1 MAVRPRIVS
10 CSPHFDPEWRWLEHR
25 FNGEFQWDFFQDTPK
40 NVVERVVKR
49 PNVRMIRCC
58 RECARDLK
66 ENPTAILFSHDPRV
80 TFWCAYFMEKFGVDV
95 EHVAYSFNYPQL
107 PRGIKRR
114 MMTKAFQNV
123 SRFVVYSSMERELYA
138 EYFGIPIDRIDV
150 ILWGVGK
157 PPVETPETPVEKGDY
172 ICALGGNARDY
183 PTLMA
188 AMAKLPDIPLVA
200 VVRPHN
206 LQGLDVP
213 PNVRLHVAIPY
224 PRAMNILQHSRF
236 MVLPLK
242 GSEVPCGHVTLVAA
256 MHLGKT
262 MIITN
267 SAGVADYIHDDYNG
281 VTAEAFSPDALAE
294 AIEALWN
301 DPDRIARLET
311 NGRAFADENCTED
324 KAFGYVRDLLSA
336 RGLLSEAT
344 RTI

>member
-1 MAVRPRIVS
+1 MADRPRIVS
-10 CSPHFDPEWRWLEHR
+10 CSPHFDPAWRWLEHR
-25 FNGEFQWDFFQDTPK
+25 FDGECQWDFFQDTPK
-40 NVVERVVKR
+40 YVIERAIKR

-58 RECARDLK
+58 LECARDLK
-66 ENPTAILFSHDPRV
+66 RHSTAILFSHDPRV
-80 TFWCAYFMEKFGVDV
+80 TFWCAYFMGKLGVDV

-107 PRGIKRR
+107 PRGLKRR
-114 MMTKAFQNV
+114 MMTKAFQRV
-123 SRFVVYSSMERELYA
+123 SRFVVYSSMERELSA

-157 PPVETPETPVEKGDY
+157 PPVETPGTPVESGDY

-188 AMAKLPDIPLVA
+188 AMAKIPEIPLVA

-206 LQGLDVP
+206 LHGLDVP
-213 PNVRLHVAIPY
+213 PNVWLNVAIPY

-267 SAGVADYIHDDYNG
+267 SAGVADYIEHDSNA
-281 VTAEAFSPDALAE
+281 VTAEAFSPDALAD
-294 AIEALWN
+294 AIRALWN
-301 DPDRIARLET
+301 DPDRVARLEA
-311 NGRAFADENCTED
+311 NGRRFADENCTED
-324 KAFGYVRDLLSA
+324 KAYGYVRGLLQA
-336 RGLLSEAT
+336 RGLLGAG
-344 RTI
+344 